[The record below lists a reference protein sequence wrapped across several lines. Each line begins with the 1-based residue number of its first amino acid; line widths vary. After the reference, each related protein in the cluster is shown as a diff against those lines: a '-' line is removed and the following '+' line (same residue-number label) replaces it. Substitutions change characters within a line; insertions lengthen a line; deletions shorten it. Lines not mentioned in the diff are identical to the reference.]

1 MKEIDEMIEA
11 LAELQCSIEQI
22 ERNVE
27 NCNSAIDHINS
38 GCEVPLSLNNW
49 WIRSPKK
56 VRKVMEV
63 LRDFELADLAY
74 LKEFQ
79 NNLRV
84 SVKLVTR
91 DIDKELS
98 VKDIL
103 EYIDKVK

>member
-1 MKEIDEMIEA
+1 MKEIDEMINA
-11 LAELQCSIEQI
+11 LTELQFSIEQI

-27 NCNSAIDHINS
+27 HCNSAIDHINS

-63 LRDFELADLAY
+63 LRDFELSDLAY

-91 DIDKELS
+91 DMDKELS